1 MREILRNR
9 DFSLLWASG
18 AFDNTGRWMDTVVMG
33 LLVLQQTDSPFQVAL
48 LFVVRWF
55 PMFIFSVFSGM
66 IADRVNRWRVILG
79 TRCGSVAVTAVVLC
93 LVVFDVIR
101 PWHLFLA
108 SMALGWIYVLEFPS
122 RRSMIYEIVGNS
134 HIVSAMSLETFALT
148 IGRIVGPLTAGFLI
162 ELSGFTAPYIFLLVG
177 YALALGSFSLIKTRL
192 PAPSSGP
199 SSMRQNFIDGL
210 TYAFNHRVIRG
221 VLAITLIMNALAFSV
236 ESLFPVV
243 AKDHLNVGAGLTGVM
258 ISALSIGSFIA
269 AGAIAWFGVIKFHG
283 RVFCSGVVMQ
293 FASLL
298 LFALSP
304 WYPLSFVLMLAVGF
318 GSAGFG
324 TMQSTII
331 LMTASPEK
339 RGSSLGVLGLCIG
352 VAAFGGLMVGAVA
365 NLMGAQVAVI
375 ISASLGLLL
384 LVPAILYSHLV
395 WHPIA
400 QPDASQSSDSTMSC
414 ASAHPNQLP

>member
-148 IGRIVGPLTAGFLI
+148 IGRIVGPLAAGFLI

-283 RVFCSGVVMQ
+283 RVFSGPAHDELAGRRYQ
-293 FASLL
+293 HSSFADVDDQ
-298 LFALSP
+298 LSVRSWRTDQERADVP
-304 WYPLSFVLMLAVGF
+304 RRVPGPVPRSPGHQRPV
-318 GSAGFG
+318 
-324 TMQSTII
+324 
-331 LMTASPEK
+331 ASVFYADAHYDDL
-339 RGSSLGVLGLCIG
+339 R
-352 VAAFGGLMVGAVA
+352 VA
-365 NLMGAQVAVI
+365 
-375 ISASLGLLL
+375 
-384 LVPAILYSHLV
+384 
-395 WHPIA
+395 
-400 QPDASQSSDSTMSC
+400 
-414 ASAHPNQLP
+414 